1 MGREAKRMRDR
12 TVKLLTKRLQREP
25 TEEEIDK
32 EVENHR
38 KAQGLAPNR
47 DRRA

>member
-1 MGREAKRMRDR
+1 MGREEKRIRDR

-32 EVENHR
+32 EVDNFR
-38 KAQGLAPNR
+38 KAQGHTPNR
-47 DRRA
+47 ERRT